1 MTRLST
7 WLQPARLALLLG
19 IVAVA
24 VRLALFLVNGAFAV
38 HYPYEL
44 DYGEGIVWEQ
54 ADLMLAGKGY
64 GDITAFPFI
73 VFHYPPV
80 FHLAASG
87 VNALLPGDWLA
98 AARQVSLLAT
108 LAAAALCAWF
118 VTLAST
124 RDDDRLTGMAL
135 AVVLFVSTGPV
146 IIWSALARVDMIALA
161 LTLGGLTVGIRSLER
176 PRLLPLAA
184 LLFVLA
190 VYARQTMVFA
200 PAALFGTMLLVRPK
214 QALKGIGWAML
225 FGLVIMA
232 VMMAL
237 TGGRFVQ
244 HIFLYNV
251 NRFSLENLQRMVDLG
266 FLVQPHHWLLV
277 VASAGFLAWTTLR
290 SRDPADAATGTA
302 GFAIRVALAYLL
314 VSLLS
319 LALVAKLGS
328 NVNYFVDLCAAGALL
343 AGAATAR
350 FRARALPTHDL
361 GKLLPPALLMVLAMT
376 TVITIPQ
383 THRKHAEVRLPLAV
397 LDREVAAIRAADK
410 PVITDDMVLVK
421 KAGKNVVWETAIF
434 TELAWAGM
442 WDERLMLDRIA
453 RGEFAYIRTLGTG
466 RSPYD
471 GRYRPDVIATID
483 RAYPVVVRQGR
494 YFNHYPAGADGMS
507 AAY

>member
-19 IVAVA
+19 LGAV
-24 VRLALFLVNGAFAV
+24 VIRLALFLANGWFAV

-64 GDITAFPFI
+64 GDITTFPFI

-80 FHLAASG
+80 FHLAASA
-87 VNALLPGDWLA
+87 VNAVFPGDWLS
-98 AARQVSLLAT
+98 AARLVSLIST
-108 LAAAALCAWF
+108 LIAAALCAWF
-118 VTLAST
+118 VRMASD
-124 RDDDRLTGMAL
+124 RDDDRLVGQLM

-200 PAALFGTMLLVRPK
+200 PAALFGSMLLVRPK
-214 QALKGIGWAML
+214 QALKGIGWAVL
-225 FGLVIMA
+225 FGLVIMG

-251 NRFSLENLQRMVDLG
+251 NRFSFDNLKRMLDLG

-277 VASAGFLAWTTLR
+277 LASAGFLAWTTLR
-290 SRDPADAATGTA
+290 SRAPADAATSTA

-314 VSLLS
+314 LSLLS

-343 AGAATAR
+343 AGAAAAR
-350 FRARALPTHDL
+350 FRKRAMPRHEL
-361 GKLLPPALLMVLAMT
+361 GALLPAGVLMALAMT

-383 THRKHAEVRLPLAV
+383 THREHAKVRLPIAV
-397 LDREVAAIRAADK
+397 LDAEVAAIRTSDK
-410 PVITDDMVLVK
+410 PVISDDMVLVK
-421 KAGKNVVWETAIF
+421 KAGKPVVWETAIF
-434 TELAWAGM
+434 TELAWANM
-442 WDERLMLDRIA
+442 WDERLMLDRIE
-453 RGEFAYIRTLGTG
+453 RGEFAFIRTLGSGNT
-466 RSPYD
+466 PYD
-471 GRYRPDVIATID
+471 GRYRPAVIASID

-494 YFNHYPAGADGMS
+494 YYDHFPAGVPTTKP
-507 AAY
+507 Y